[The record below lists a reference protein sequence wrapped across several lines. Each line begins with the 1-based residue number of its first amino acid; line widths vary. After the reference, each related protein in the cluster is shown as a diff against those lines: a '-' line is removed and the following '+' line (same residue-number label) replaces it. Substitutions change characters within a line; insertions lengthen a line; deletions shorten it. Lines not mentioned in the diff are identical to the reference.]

1 MTKYFTESIHP
12 NSRKTNLYSPLPGSF
27 FKEQSFH
34 AIEDKLVWDKH
45 SPLDRVRFD
54 PSLSFGERCIEMYK
68 AIMGTHY
75 IEKLYLS
82 QKAKQSTQNDASIFS
97 DFCQEDWIF
106 YFIPDRS
113 SVGNAEMLLHLGEYL
128 SIKNE
133 NETGDAL
140 EDNTIHIRNNTDG
153 TISYT
158 LKGLNETFF
167 DTGISL
173 LSRETIPQLIKTM
186 QANGH
191 ITNKK
196 KVVQLHN
203 YNREK
208 KTINCKFLSATGDV
222 VSQTID
228 LNQLENMIND
238 ASDVGP
244 KHKYFYKIVLEAELF
259 LQKKIQEQ
267 EQSGLG
273 ALSNSLGNVL
283 RGQPKMYP
291 LPNEMLKKSILGYLV
306 KNANSTQKIEQYVL
320 DNEKAKGQKGLLDY
334 LIFPLIARNISYNVS
349 YYHNKKIENAFD
361 CSIKFILSLPLVGY
375 IFAVTTMLLE
385 ALRIVSAM
393 LLTLICAATIVPIL
407 HYQLKHPKKGNE
419 EAFSPLGQEADDSS
433 FYVEPDAELAAAS
446 MGVMQK
452 RF

>member
-75 IEKLYLS
+75 IERLYLS

-106 YFIPDRS
+106 YFIPDDL
-113 SVGNAEMLLHLGEYL
+113 SVGNAEMFLYLGEYL

-140 EDNTIHIRNNTDG
+140 EDNTIHIRNNADG

-203 YNREK
+203 YNREN
-208 KTINCKFLSATGDV
+208 KTINCKFLSDTGYV

-244 KHKYFYKIVLEAELF
+244 QHKYLYKIVLETELF
-259 LQKKIQEQ
+259 LQKKIQEE

-273 ALSNSLGNVL
+273 ALSNIL
-283 RGQPKMYP
+283 RREPTMYP
-291 LPNEMLKKSILGYLV
+291 LPHAMFKKAILGYLV
-306 KNANSTQKIEQYVL
+306 KSANSTQTIEQYVL

-349 YYHNKKIENAFD
+349 YYHNKKIESAFD

-419 EAFSPLGQEADDSS
+419 ERLLH
-433 FYVEPDAELAAAS
+433 VAEGAGDLELNLVTGTNCAL
-446 MGVMQK
+446 
-452 RF
+452 